1 MYGSG
6 LQNLKELTLK
16 LSGVSENAIMSGGG
30 LGFDEELNLA
40 KLQGSLDF
48 MQALTY
54 RPMRGYRDKDML
66 FKVILAAVTWFI
78 EGYKE
83 GARMRTSDIYKFG
96 MFLVEY
102 QQDSL
107 EDILLCFRLAENG
120 ELRDPETGES
130 IRRYSSMDLEL
141 LKRYWMAYLDRK
153 SELREQVRRLEKV
166 SEYDNNERT
175 WLDTKIIAADRPPE
189 KEQEPRNMKDMLS
202 EVAKGLD
209 PFQKSRA
216 KRLSDFKKEQK

>member
-1 MYGSG
+1 
-6 LQNLKELTLK
+6 
-16 LSGVSENAIMSGGG
+16 MSGGG